1 MLGIKNKIILL
12 DYTFLVVKR
21 LINIFL
27 RIFIYLI
34 FSREK
39 KNDFIFLSNCTS
51 VLLFYQKYWID
62 FLKKSNNFDPGTI

>member
-39 KNDFIFLSNCTS
+39 KNDFIF
-51 VLLFYQKYWID
+51 YQIAPQ
-62 FLKKSNNFDPGTI
+62 FFCFTKSIG

>member
-51 VLLFYQKYWID
+51 VLLFVLDRFFEEK
-62 FLKKSNNFDPGTI
+62 